1 MTEFVVQPTESV
13 DDERRIGDSCTIVI
27 EGVGEAFEA
36 AAILTDGHVSLKQVV
51 ELLLGKHSPLEA
63 VVKKL
68 PRDRRPCR
76 VSGGAGPVD
85 VVPDLLRHGGVEP
98 GDDTGVDLEPLW
110 IVEHGGGV
118 DGAIDVVGDAELN
131 LEPLWIVEH
140 GGGVDGA
147 IDVVGDAELLD
158 NQFKEGKPLPE
169 VAFISG
175 EDYGNVV
182 ADVEQHEGR
191 CWGRIRAGKGIV
203 VGGSMRAGH

>member
-118 DGAIDVVGDAELN
+118 DGAIDVVGDAEL
-131 LEPLWIVEH
+131 
-140 GGGVDGA
+140 
-147 IDVVGDAELLD
+147 LD